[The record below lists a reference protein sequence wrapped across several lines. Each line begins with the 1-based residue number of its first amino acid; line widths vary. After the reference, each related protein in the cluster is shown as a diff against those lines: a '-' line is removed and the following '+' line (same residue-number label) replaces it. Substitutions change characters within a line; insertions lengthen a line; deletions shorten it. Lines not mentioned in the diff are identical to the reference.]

1 MDFELSKKETREITK
16 TGCFISIIA
25 PAYNEYE
32 NLNFFYQRMKTVLN
46 EITEN
51 WEIVFI
57 NDGSKDETLKEL
69 IRLNS
74 IDERNKIIDFS
85 RNFGHQIAV
94 KTGLSHCTGDYVA
107 IIDDDLQDP
116 PSLLPMFF
124 KYLDEGHDV
133 AYGVR
138 KKRKENVF
146 KKFSYNSFY
155 RILKRL
161 SDTDIP
167 LDSGDFCVMKKH
179 VVDNMLKLQ
188 EKNPFLRG
196 IRAWVGFKQIGVEYE
211 RAARFDGQSGYTFKK
226 LMKIAMDGIFSFS
239 SVPIRIITWLGFIG
253 LLFAIVYSA
262 IVIYES
268 FVNQI
273 DVKGFASLAIII
285 LFFGSLTLI
294 CLGIIGEYIVRI
306 YDEVR
311 NRPYTVIER
320 TINL

>member
-1 MDFELSKKETREITK
+1 MTNLLEAIDAERKASNWQLELLLID
-16 TGCFISIIA
+16 
-25 PAYNEYE
+25 
-32 NLNFFYQRMKTVLN
+32 
-46 EITEN
+46 
-51 WEIVFI
+51 
-57 NDGSKDETLKEL
+57 DGSKDKSYDKIVEL
-69 IRLNS
+69 SKTYHYIKGIKL
-74 IDERNKIIDFS
+74 S

-116 PSLLPMFF
+116 PSLLPGFF
-124 KYLDEGHDV
+124 KYLDEGYDV

-138 KKRKENVF
+138 KKRKESF
-146 KKFSYNSFY
+146 IKKASYNSFY
-155 RILKRL
+155 RILKGL

-179 VVDNMLKLQ
+179 VIENMLKLQ

-211 RAARFDGQSGYTFKK
+211 RAARIDGESGYTLKK

-239 SVPIRIITWLGFIG
+239 SVPIRVITVLGFIG
-253 LLFAIVYSA
+253 LTFAVVYSLM
-262 IVIYES
+262 VVYEAL
-268 FVNQI
+268 VHGI
-273 DVKGFASLAIII
+273 DAKGFATLAIII
-285 LFFGSLTLI
+285 LFFGSVTLI

-311 NRPYTVIER
+311 DRPYTVIEK
-320 TINL
+320 TINI

>member
-1 MDFELSKKETREITK
+1 MTNLLEAIDAERKASNWQLELLLID
-16 TGCFISIIA
+16 
-25 PAYNEYE
+25 
-32 NLNFFYQRMKTVLN
+32 
-46 EITEN
+46 
-51 WEIVFI
+51 
-57 NDGSKDETLKEL
+57 DGSKDKSYDKIVEL
-69 IRLNS
+69 SKTYPYIKGIKL
-74 IDERNKIIDFS
+74 S

-116 PSLLPMFF
+116 PSLLPGFF
-124 KYLDEGHDV
+124 KYLDEGYDV

-138 KKRKENVF
+138 KKRKESF
-146 KKFSYNSFY
+146 IKKASYNSFY
-155 RILKRL
+155 RILKGL

-179 VVDNMLKLQ
+179 VIENMLKLQ

-211 RAARFDGQSGYTFKK
+211 RAARIDGESGYTLKK

-239 SVPIRIITWLGFIG
+239 SVPIRVITVLGFIG
-253 LLFAIVYSA
+253 LTFAVVYSLM
-262 IVIYES
+262 VVYEAL
-268 FVNQI
+268 VHGI
-273 DVKGFASLAIII
+273 DAKGFATLAIII
-285 LFFGSLTLI
+285 LFFGSVTLI

-311 NRPYTVIER
+311 DRPYTVIEK
-320 TINL
+320 TINI

>member
-1 MDFELSKKETREITK
+1 LGKKIT
-16 TGCFISIIA
+16 IIV
-25 PAYNEYE
+25 PIYNSSAFMA
-32 NLNFFYQRMKTVLN
+32 NLMEAIDAERKNSNWDLEVVL
-46 EITEN
+46 ID
-51 WEIVFI
+51 
-57 NDGSKDETLKEL
+57 DGSKDKSFEKIVEL
-69 IRLNS
+69 SKTYTYIKGIKL
-74 IDERNKIIDFS
+74 S

-94 KTGLSHCTGDYVA
+94 KTGLSHCTGDYIAV
-107 IIDDDLQDP
+107 IDDDLQDP
-116 PSLLPMFF
+116 PSLLPKFF
-124 KYLDEGHDV
+124 KYLDDGYDV

-138 KKRKENVF
+138 KKRKENIF
-146 KKFSYNSFY
+146 KKISYNSFY
-155 RILKRL
+155 RILKQL

-167 LDSGDFCVMKKH
+167 LDSGDFCVMKKQ

-239 SVPIRIITWLGFIG
+239 SVPIRTITWLGFIG
-253 LLFAIVYSA
+253 LVFALVYSA
-262 IVIYES
+262 LVIYQS
-268 FVNQI
+268 IVDHI
-273 DVKGFASLAIII
+273 DVKGFATLAIII